1 MVTAMWSLDSSHVY
15 LIVLGFHLLG
25 ATVWTG
31 GHLVLAIGVLPGAL
45 RARDPTRLA
54 GFERAFSPLGIPALL
69 LQVATGLWLALL
81 RAPEWTHWIA
91 PTTAGERAVTL
102 KLACLAATVTL
113 ALSAQFLVLP
123 TLDARRLPL
132 MAAHIVGVT
141 LLSVLFV
148 LLGLSFRVGGIG

>member
-1 MVTAMWSLDSSHVY
+1 MWAHDSSHVY
-15 LIVLGFHLLG
+15 LVVLGFHLLG

-31 GHLVLAIGVLPGAL
+31 GHLVLAFGVLPGAL
-45 RARDPTRLA
+45 RARDPSQLA
-54 GFERAFSPLGIPALL
+54 AFERAFSPVGIPALL
-69 LQVATGLWLALL
+69 VQVATGLWLALL

-102 KLACLAATVTL
+102 KLACLAATAAL

-132 MAAHIVGVT
+132 MAAHVAGVT
-141 LLSVLFV
+141 VLSVLFV
-148 LLGLSFRVGGIG
+148 ILGLSFRVGGIG